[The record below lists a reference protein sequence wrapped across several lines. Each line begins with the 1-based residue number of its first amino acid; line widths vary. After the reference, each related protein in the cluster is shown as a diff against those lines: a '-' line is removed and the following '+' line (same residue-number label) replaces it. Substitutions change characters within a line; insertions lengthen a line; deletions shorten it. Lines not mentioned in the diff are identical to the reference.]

1 MIGSRIPAMRS
12 QALIGLS
19 LFGLSLWLA
28 WELSGKIVANDF
40 RMLEFGAVGCV
51 GIAAAFTILRNWRTG
66 FYIFFVWMM
75 FEDLFRKYM
84 GNGPLLF
91 FGKDILAGLLYIS
104 LLIEIRKG
112 KEKAFR
118 PPFLFFLALFFWLG
132 VLQIFNQNS
141 PSIFFGL
148 LGFKVYFYYIPMMF
162 AGYALMRSDEDLRKF
177 LAVNLII
184 AGTIASIGIAQAIVG
199 NSFMNPEH
207 LDPALQ
213 ELGDLNKVTPLTYQI
228 FSLPDSVFVS
238 AGRFGEYLI
247 AAFILSLG
255 TAAYLLLSTHR
266 NRILAFSVIA
276 LLGVATLLSGSRGVV
291 LWVLISMVVLSVGF
305 LWGAPWRFRQAHR
318 LVRAIRL
325 SVIVGVLGLG
335 ALLVV
340 FPNQAGSR
348 IAYYA
353 ETLLPSSSAYEVTD
367 RSWNYPIQNLMD
379 AFTEPHW
386 VVGEGIGTASL
397 GAQYVAR
404 LTGIPQPPIWV
415 EEGYGVLIA
424 EMGIVAPFL
433 WLLWTAALLFY
444 SWRILRQ
451 LRQTRYFPIAL
462 VIFWFAFLVLY
473 PRTYG
478 TMSTYQD
485 YTCNIFLWFLTG
497 VLFRL
502 PDLAAKQLTPSVIS
516 GSSSRTNP
524 EARI

>member
-1 MIGSRIPAMRS
+1 MIGSRIPAVRS

-40 RMLEFGAVGCV
+40 RMLEFGVVGCL
-51 GIAAAFTILRNWRTG
+51 GIAAAITILRNWRTG

-91 FGKDILAGLLYIS
+91 FGKDILAALLYIS

-148 LGFKVYFYYIPMMF
+148 LGFKVYFYYVPMMF

-177 LAVNLII
+177 LAVNLVI
-184 AGTIASIGIAQAIVG
+184 AGAVASIGIVQAIVG
-199 NSFMNPEH
+199 NSFMNPAH
-207 LDPALQ
+207 LDPALE
-213 ELGDLNKVTPLTYQI
+213 ELGNLNKITPLSYQL

-255 TAAYLLLSTHR
+255 ATAYLLLSTRR
-266 NRILAFSVIA
+266 NRILAFTVIA
-276 LLGVATLLSGSRGVV
+276 LLGVASLLSGSRGVV
-291 LWVLISMVVLSVGF
+291 LWIIISMVVLSVGF
-305 LWGAPWRFRQAHR
+305 LWGAPWRCRQAHR
-318 LVRAIRL
+318 LLRAIRL
-325 SVIVGVLGLG
+325 SVIFGALGLG

-348 IAYYA
+348 IAFYT

-367 RSWNYPIQNLMD
+367 RTWNYPIQNLMNV
-379 AFTEPHW
+379 FNEPHW
-386 VVGEGIGTASL
+386 VMGDGIGTASL
-397 GAQYVAR
+397 GTQYVTR
-404 LTGIPQPPIWV
+404 LTGIPQPQIWV

-424 EMGIVAPFL
+424 EMGILAPFL
-433 WLLWTAALLFY
+433 WVLWTAALLYY
-444 SWRILRQ
+444 SWRIMRQ

-462 VIFWFAFLVLY
+462 VIFWFAFLLLY
-473 PRTYG
+473 PRTFG

-485 YTCNIFLWFLTG
+485 YTCNILLWIFIG
-497 VLFRL
+497 ILFRL
-502 PDLAAKQLTPSVIS
+502 PDLAGIGLAPTVIS
-516 GSSSRTNP
+516 NSTQRTTAGMRN
-524 EARI
+524 